1 MTPTLAGIVRR
12 IAWLLVAGAALA
24 ALILFLLP
32 TPAPPV
38 YERPPLTP
46 APTAAAAAPT
56 VTPLLLATPLVSFP
70 PATTTTA
77 AAAPDRAI
85 RRRAVNQQ
93 APYCCSNWSVW
104 VNSIEI
110 TDDGL
115 LRLDAS
121 IHNDTL
127 WDGVTLVAD
136 PLLLDESGRSYPA
149 RRDLTVTFGA
159 ERVVPPAS
167 SVTGAFFFVAPPAD
181 VKMVDFLYA
190 GGYQWV
196 RRIEVP

>member
-1 MTPTLAGIVRR
+1 MTPTLASMVRR
-12 IAWLLVAGAALA
+12 IAWLLAAGVALA
-24 ALILFLLP
+24 ALILLLLP

-38 YERPPLTP
+38 YERPPVTP
-46 APTAAAAAPT
+46 APTAAEATPT
-56 VTPLLLATPLVSFP
+56 VTPLRLVTPLAASP
-70 PATTTTA
+70 QAATTA
-77 AAAPDRAI
+77 AATPDRAI

-104 VNSIEI
+104 VNSIEV

-115 LRLDAS
+115 LRLDVS
-121 IHNDTL
+121 LHNDTL

-136 PLLLDESGRSYPA
+136 PLLLDENGRSYPL

-159 ERVVPPAS
+159 ERVAPPAS
-167 SVTGAFFFVAPPAD
+167 SVTGAFYFVAPPAD
-181 VKMVDFLYA
+181 VKMVDFMYA

-196 RRIEVP
+196 RRIEAP